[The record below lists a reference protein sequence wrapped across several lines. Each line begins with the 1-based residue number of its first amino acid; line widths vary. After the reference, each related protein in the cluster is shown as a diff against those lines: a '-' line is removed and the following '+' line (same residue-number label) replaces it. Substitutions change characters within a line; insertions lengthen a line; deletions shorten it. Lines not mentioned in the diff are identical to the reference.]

1 MCTKS
6 AATLASVLAALLS
19 AAPAL
24 GADLPRGRGAS
35 PAPVYYA
42 PPPPAFV
49 WTGFYAG
56 VQGGWGFADFQGASG
71 RALVASAN
79 GGLIGLGGGYNYQ
92 IAPNFLLG
100 AEADFSFAW
109 IGNESTPL
117 WGVAARGN
125 TDDLLTI
132 RGRAGYVMDRTLIY
146 RRRGFRRQQQRHQ
159 REQGG
164 ASLQRPSVDLP
175 ARLDDRRGRRI
186 HDHDPSCR
194 PRRNIYTPRRVR
206 TAISRAVL
214 PDLRPAS
221 NTSTVKGGINY
232 HF

>member
-24 GADLPRGRGAS
+24 GADLPRGRGAP
-35 PAPVYYA
+35 PAPLYA

-56 VQGGWGFADFQGASG
+56 VQGGWGFADFQGGSG
-71 RALVASAN
+71 QALVASAN
-79 GGLIGLGGGYNYQ
+79 GGLVGLGGGYNYQ
-92 IAPNFLLG
+92 LAPNFLLG

-109 IGNESTPL
+109 IGNESAPQ

-132 RGRAGYVMDRTLIY
+132 RGRAGYVMDRMLIFAAA
-146 RRRGFRRQQQRHQ
+146 GFAGSRNAVSVAGLGFNGYQSSFQP
-159 REQGG
+159 GWTIG
-164 ASLQRPSVDLP
+164 AGVEYM
-175 ARLDDRRGRRI
+175 I
-186 HDHDPSCR
+186 M
-194 PRRNIYTPRRVR
+194 PRVSAKAEY
-206 TAISRAVL
+206 L
-214 PDLRPAS
+214 Y
-221 NTSTVKGGINY
+221 TSTGSDTYFAGTPFQTYSGVDMSTVRGGVNF